1 MINDDNNDDNNDESH
16 NHFFHKPL
24 RGSSL
29 LLDLVASEID
39 RLYKKDNKSYIIIND
54 KIMDLDGLD
63 FDNYLYRIFYSATK
77 GDVLVK
83 RSWVRTVIH
92 TLKSNIIIDT

>member
-1 MINDDNNDDNNDESH
+1 MINDNNDHEYRDHDH
-16 NHFFHKPL
+16 DHFFKKQL

-29 LLDLVASEID
+29 LLELLTSEIT
-39 RLYKKDNKSYIIIND
+39 RLYKKDNKKYVIINN
-54 KIMDLDGLD
+54 KIMDLDGCD
-63 FDNYLYRIFYSATK
+63 FDSYLYKLYYSATK

-92 TLKSNIIIDT
+92 TLKSNIINY